1 MFVVVLC
8 LQDNLVP
15 HSERDSACHWK
26 GDSSQDES
34 YTCDNL
40 PMQWVRSQGGYGLF
54 RGSYAISR
62 NTLFPTQVQSPAT
75 NSPAAA
81 PCAQR

>member
-1 MFVVVLC
+1 M
-8 LQDNLVP
+8 P

-26 GDSSQDES
+26 GVSTSSQDES

-40 PMQWVRSQGGYGLF
+40 PMQWVRMQSGFGLV
-54 RGSYAISR
+54 RGNYAIGR

-75 NSPAAA
+75 KSHLTGPVV
-81 PCAQR
+81 